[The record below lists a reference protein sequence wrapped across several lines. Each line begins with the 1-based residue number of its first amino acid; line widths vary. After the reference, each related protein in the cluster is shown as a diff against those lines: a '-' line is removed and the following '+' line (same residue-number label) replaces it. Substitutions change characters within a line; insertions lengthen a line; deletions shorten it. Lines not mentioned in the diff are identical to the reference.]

1 MGMSVPHHPS
11 PGPSPPIRECQV
23 PLLEKN
29 SNHSHLD
36 PHPEDAYLLRGQPTS
51 TGTANHHSQS
61 TLRPPLPPPHNH
73 HTVSHQSANSLNRNT
88 LRGGRNPIH
97 APAPGTGDGPTTPES
112 VQLQDSWVLNSNVPL
127 ETRHF
132 LFKTSSG
139 TTPLFSSSSPGY
151 PLTSGTVYSPPPR
164 LLPRNTFSRSA
175 FKLKKPSK
183 YCSWKCAAVSAIA
196 AAALLAILLSYFIAI
211 NLLGLTWQLKPS
223 DGPMLNNGLG
233 AGLPVNSDVATLPS
247 GGRGPWAGRN
257 SSIDTGSVE
266 VGRRVS
272 QEVPPGVFWRSL
284 LHLSQPQFLKFNIS
298 LGKDALFG
306 VYIRKGLPPS
316 HAQYDYMERLDGKEK
331 WSVVES
337 PRERRSI
344 QTVVL
349 NEAVFVQ
356 YLDAGA
362 WHLAFYNDGRERETV
377 SFSTNIMEGGSPER
391 RQPREEGAQRG
402 GSPERRR
409 REPREKGA
417 QRGGSPERREPREEA
432 AQRGGSPERRQPRE
446 EAAQRGGSSPER
458 RQQPRE
464 EAAAQTG
471 GSSPERREPREEAA
485 RRGGSPERRQP
496 REEAAQR
503 GGSPERREP
512 GEEAARRGGSP
523 ERRQPREEAA
533 QRGGSPERRQPGEEA
548 AQRGGESPEKRQPG
562 EEAALRGG
570 SPERR
575 QPGEEAA
582 QRGGSPERRQ
592 PREEGARRGGS
603 SPERRQPREEAAQ
616 RGGSPERRQPREE
629 GARRGGSPERRQ
641 PREEAAQRGGSPERR
656 SCQD

>member
-1 MGMSVPHHPS
+1 MSDKYGAMHHA
-11 PGPSPPIRECQV
+11 GNTGRTKT
-23 PLLEKN
+23 L
-29 SNHSHLD
+29 SH
-36 PHPEDAYLLRGQPTS
+36 E
-51 TGTANHHSQS
+51 TGAANHHSQS

-73 HTVSHQSANSLNRNT
+73 QTLSHQSANSLNRNT

-183 YCSWKCAAVSAIA
+183 YCSWKCAAVTAIA
-196 AAALLAILLSYFIAI
+196 AAALLAVLLSYFIAI

-223 DGPMLNNGLG
+223 DGPVLNNGLG

-247 GGRGPWAGRN
+247 GGRVAFPLSPGPWAGRN
-257 SSIDTGSVE
+257 SSIDTGNIE

-284 LHLSQPQFLKFNIS
+284 LFLSQPQFLKFNIS

-377 SFSTNIMEGGSPER
+377 SFSTNIMDSVQECPRNCHGNGECNSGVCHCFPGFHGMDCSKAACPVLCSGNGQYDKGSCVCYSGWKGPECDVPVTQCIDPDR
-391 RQPREEGAQRG
+391 K
-402 GSPERRR
+402 SVV
-409 REPREKGA
+409 
-417 QRGGSPERREPREEA
+417 
-432 AQRGGSPERRQPRE
+432 
-446 EAAQRGGSSPER
+446 
-458 RQQPRE
+458 
-464 EAAAQTG
+464 
-471 GSSPERREPREEAA
+471 
-485 RRGGSPERRQP
+485 
-496 REEAAQR
+496 
-503 GGSPERREP
+503 
-512 GEEAARRGGSP
+512 
-523 ERRQPREEAA
+523 
-533 QRGGSPERRQPGEEA
+533 
-548 AQRGGESPEKRQPG
+548 
-562 EEAALRGG
+562 
-570 SPERR
+570 
-575 QPGEEAA
+575 
-582 QRGGSPERRQ
+582 
-592 PREEGARRGGS
+592 
-603 SPERRQPREEAAQ
+603 
-616 RGGSPERRQPREE
+616 
-629 GARRGGSPERRQ
+629 
-641 PREEAAQRGGSPERR
+641 
-656 SCQD
+656 